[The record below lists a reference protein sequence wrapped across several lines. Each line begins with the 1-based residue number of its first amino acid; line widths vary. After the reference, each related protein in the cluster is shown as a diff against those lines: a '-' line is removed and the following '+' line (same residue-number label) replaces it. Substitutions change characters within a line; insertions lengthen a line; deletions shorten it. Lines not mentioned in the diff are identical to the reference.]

1 MEETNLNHNLI
12 IRNVSKRFFGVK
24 ALEKVSFDLKKGEI
38 MGLVGENGA
47 GKSTIIKILAGAY
60 KKDKGEIYLDGE
72 LFSPK
77 DPADSL
83 SKGIVVIHQER
94 QLIPDLPVSVNLFLD
109 RLPVKKIF
117 GFIPVLCSKTLLKK
131 TTELL
136 ESLEIDLNPRTPIRR
151 LNAAEKQIVD
161 IAKAVSSNAKIV
173 IMDEPT
179 ASLEPKEVQMLFKFM
194 RKLKESGTSVVFV
207 SHRIEEVM
215 EISDR
220 ITVLRD
226 GEVVNVVEKEETNM
240 EELIKNIVGHEVKT
254 LYPKESAVIG
264 REALCVS
271 NLQFKKADDTISFN
285 VKTGEILALTGLL
298 GSGAGQILECLSGK
312 IKFYDGEVMV
322 GKENVVINIP
332 ADVIEKGI
340 GYVPDDRK
348 NEGIIAEMSVEQNI
362 LLPNLSKVTNKFG
375 FISRM
380 KTQSLV
386 EPLIKALSIKT
397 PSSKTPVKNLS
408 GGNQQKVV
416 IAKWLASDVTILQ
429 LNQPTHGVDVGAK
442 AEVHKLLG
450 GFVKAGG
457 SVIFASS
464 DLPEVTSA
472 SDRVLVFYK
481 GSIVVDLI
489 ASECDQEKVL
499 KCSSGLESNQA
510 IN

>member
-1 MEETNLNHNLI
+1 MDNLNI
-12 IRNVSKRFFGVK
+12 SNVSKRFFGVQ
-24 ALEKVSFDLKKGEI
+24 ALQNVSFDLKKGEI

-60 KKDKGEIYLDGE
+60 KKDEGEIYLEGKP
-72 LFSPK
+72 FNPK

-83 SKGIVVIHQER
+83 AKGIVVIHQER
-94 QLIPDLPVSVNLFLD
+94 QLIPDLPISMNLFLD
-109 RLPVKKIF
+109 KLPQKKIL
-117 GFIPVLCSKTLLKK
+117 GFISVLCGATLMKNSK
-131 TTELL
+131 ELL
-136 ESLEIDLNPRTPIRR
+136 ESLGINLNPKTPVNR
-151 LNAAEKQIVD
+151 LNAAEKQIID
-161 IAKAVSSNAKIV
+161 IAKAVNTQAKIV

-179 ASLEPKEVQMLFKFM
+179 ASLEPKEVQMLFKFI
-194 RKLKESGTSVVFV
+194 RKLKNRGTSVIFV

-226 GEVVNVVEKEETNM
+226 GRVITVVEKEETNA
-240 EELIKNIVGHEVKT
+240 EEIIKNIVGREIKT
-254 LYPKESAVIG
+254 LYPKESAEIG
-264 REALCVS
+264 QEAFCVN
-271 NLQFKKADDTISFN
+271 NLRFKKDDDSISFH

-298 GSGAGQILECLSGK
+298 GSGAGQTLECLSGK
-312 IKFYDGEVMV
+312 KEFHDGEVMMN
-322 GKENVVINIP
+322 GARIVIRLP

-362 LLPNLSKVTNKFG
+362 LLPSLAKVTKFG
-375 FISRM
+375 FISR
-380 KTQSLV
+380 KKAQSLV
-386 EPLIKALSIKT
+386 EPLIKALNIKT
-397 PSSKTPVKNLS
+397 PSLKTPVKNLS

-416 IAKWLASDVTILQ
+416 IAKWLASDATVLQ

-464 DLPEVTSA
+464 DLPEVISA
-472 SDRVLVFYK
+472 SDRVIVFYK
-481 GSIVVDLI
+481 GSIAANLN
-489 ASECDQEKVL
+489 ACECDQEKVL
-499 KCSSGLESNQA
+499 KCSSGLE